1 MDPPA
6 KSTDGKFGVEWEPE
20 LLSAFLKS
28 QIVLITWHLEKL
40 RDRFRKLDS
49 SERDAHELVMYWEM
63 LRNLEPLVGKAGTD
77 KGLKRAYDEARKL
90 LDEILNPWSG
100 KEEQAR
106 DEQKRNSERENN
118 SEREQKE
125 EQAGSAYEKGDDK
138 YIVKVRLTDA
148 QARETFTK
156 IDTNRDDYL
165 STAEYFKALR
175 RHADVAEILGLPVPR
190 GQESAART
198 VVQRTFAAIDTNDDK
213 KLSRAEFG
221 AFYCG

>member
-40 RDRFRKLDS
+40 RDRSRKLDS
-49 SERDAHELVMYWEM
+49 SELVLYWEM

-77 KGLKRAYDEARKL
+77 KGLKRAHDEARKL
-90 LDEILNPWSG
+90 LDEISNPW
-100 KEEQAR
+100 KQAR
-106 DEQKRNSERENN
+106 DEQKRNSEREN
-118 SEREQKE
+118 KE

-175 RHADVAEILGLPVPR
+175 RHADVAEILGLPPPMS
-190 GQESAART
+190 QESAART

>member
-6 KSTDGKFGVEWEPE
+6 KRTDGKFGVQWEPE

-40 RDRFRKLDS
+40 RDRSRKRES
-49 SERDAHELVMYWEM
+49 SERDAHEVVMYWDM
-63 LRNLEPLVGKAGTD
+63 LRNLEPLVRKAGTD

-90 LDEILNPWSG
+90 LDEMLNPCSG
-100 KEEQAR
+100 KEEQAGTG
-106 DEQKRNSERENN
+106 DEQKRNSEEA
-118 SEREQKE
+118 K
-125 EQAGSAYEKGDDK
+125 KGDASDK
-138 YIVKVRLTDA
+138 YIVRVRLTDA

-165 STAEYFKALR
+165 STAEYFGALR
-175 RHADVAEILGLPVPR
+175 RHADVAEILGLPVPWR
-190 GQESAART
+190 QESAART

-221 AFYCG
+221 AFYCE